1 MIMRLAVYNVENL
14 FDRPRAMNHD
24 SWDTGAPVLSDFAEL
39 SRLLGE
45 PVYADKPA
53 MVALMK
59 ALGLENSDTGPFV
72 LLRRNRGGLVRR
84 PQAGGLEIT
93 ATGRAD
99 WVGSLELRRAPI
111 NEHAMRNT
119 ARVIADLGADV
130 LGIVEADNRP
140 VLAAFNSQIL
150 PAIGGTPFR
159 HVMLIDGND
168 ERGIDVGLVSRAG
181 FPIGEMRSRVDD
193 RGADG
198 RAIFSRDCPQFEVMT
213 PAGNR
218 LMVLVNHFKSK
229 GYGGMAASNA
239 RRRAQ
244 AVRVAEIYA
253 ELTAAGEAHI
263 AIMGDLNDTPD
274 SAPLAPL
281 LVDTDLADIFTHPA
295 FDDGGYPGTYDSST
309 AAKKIDYLLLSP
321 ALFAKVTAGG
331 VHRKGM
337 WPGVRPRRWDAY
349 AELTRP
355 EDAASDHAALWA
367 DIDL

>member
-1 MIMRLAVYNVENL
+1 MRLAVYNVENL
-14 FDRPRAMNHD
+14 FDRPRAMSLD
-24 SWDTGAPVLSDFAEL
+24 SWADGAPVLNAFAEL

-45 PVYADKPA
+45 PVYGDKPA
-53 MVALMK
+53 MVALML

-72 LLRRNRGGLVRR
+72 ILRRNRGGLVRR
-84 PQAGGLEIT
+84 PRAGGLEIT
-93 ATGRAD
+93 ASGRGD

-140 VLAAFNSQIL
+140 VLAAFNRQIL
-150 PAIGGTPFR
+150 PVIGGAPFR

-168 ERGIDVGLVSRAG
+168 ERGIDVGLLSRTG
-181 FPIGEMRSRVDD
+181 FPIGQMRSRVDD
-193 RGADG
+193 EGPG
-198 RAIFSRDCPQFEVMT
+198 GTPIFSRDCPQFEIRT
-213 PAGNR
+213 PNGNR

-229 GYGGMAASNA
+229 GYGAPAASNA

-244 AVRVAEIYA
+244 AARVAEIYA

-281 LVDTDLADIFTHPA
+281 LKDTDLADIFTHPR
-295 FDDGGYPGTYDSST
+295 FDDGGYPGTYDNSGPG
-309 AAKKIDYLLLSP
+309 KQIDYMLLSP
-321 ALFAKVTAGG
+321 ALFARVTGG
-331 VHRKGM
+331 AVFRKGM
-337 WPGVRPRRWDAY
+337 WPGLRRPRWPAY